1 MKPVVAEICG
11 AGESEDP
18 HDWREQYQGSYGAA
32 RGHRGQSAFAL
43 GDDFIALNYG
53 THSLLRLPYGWV
65 SVKERWRSMQIG
77 GGEKLVV
84 FVAGATIDPQM
95 SKAGSGY
102 LGAAGLFFLLGAAG
116 VGTYLTQSNDAEAAH
131 TPAGAGQNA
140 PAKGTKASASS
151 KVEAPSG
158 VSNATGSIALH
169 FGDRVETISR
179 AELGTDRKSIE
190 AALAPIK
197 ARMDQ
202 GPANAYLDLE
212 ARKVHEA
219 KDGLAIDLFGSVS
232 ALEVALRT
240 GTSDVTLEGVA
251 VPAEKTIQDL
261 GVSDISKVIG
271 SFKTKF
277 SVAEKTRN
285 ANLKLLAS
293 KIDGYVL
300 KPGEKFSFNALTGD
314 RLLEDGFKMAHVIS
328 QGQMVDGMAGGSC
341 QISTTLHGAAFFSG
355 LDILKVTP
363 HSRPSTYV
371 TLGLDA
377 TVVASRVDL
386 QLRNPYDF
394 PVVIHYRVAR
404 GVSHVEILGKEKPFD
419 EIEFERNIDKRINF
433 ETVTREDPNM
443 GMGHMV
449 VEQLGYPGYK
459 VSKTRR
465 VYKDGEVIRTDKWK
479 VRYQPVIEYARL
491 GISPNPNL
499 PAPKKRKGHGPKPA
513 SGRFTMRQ

>member
-1 MKPVVAEICG
+1 
-11 AGESEDP
+11 
-18 HDWREQYQGSYGAA
+18 
-32 RGHRGQSAFAL
+32 
-43 GDDFIALNYG
+43 
-53 THSLLRLPYGWV
+53 
-65 SVKERWRSMQIG
+65 
-77 GGEKLVV
+77 
-84 FVAGATIDPQM
+84 M
-95 SKAGSGY
+95 SNSGSGY
-102 LGAAGLFFLLGAAG
+102 LGAAGLLFVLGAAG
-116 VGTYLTQSNDAEAAH
+116 VGTYLTQSNDAEAASS
-131 TPAGAGQNA
+131 PA
-140 PAKGTKASASS
+140 PAATVRAPA
-151 KVEAPSG
+151 VEKTAPSQQG
-158 VSNATGSIALH
+158 AKPNMAGSITLR
-169 FGDRVETISR
+169 FGDRTESISR
-179 AELGTDRKSIE
+179 AALGADRASIE
-190 AALAPIK
+190 AALAPLK
-197 ARMDQ
+197 ARLDV
-202 GPANAYLDLE
+202 GPRDAFLDME
-212 ARKVHEA
+212 NRKVNEA
-219 KDGLAIDLFGSVS
+219 KPGLAIDLFGSVS
-232 ALEVALRT
+232 AVELALRT
-240 GTSDVTLEGVA
+240 GAAEVELEGVS
-251 VPAEKTIQDL
+251 VPAEKTIADL
-261 GVSDISKVIG
+261 GIDNISTVIG

-293 KIDGYVL
+293 KINGYVL
-300 KPGEKFSFNALTGD
+300 KPGERFSFNSKTGD

-419 EIEFERNIDKRINF
+419 EIEFERNIDKRIDF
-433 ETVTREDPNM
+433 ETVTREDPQM

-465 VYKDGEVIRTDKWK
+465 VYKDGKVIRTDKWK

-491 GISPNPNL
+491 GINPNPNL
-499 PAPKKRKGHGPKPA
+499 PAPKKRRGHGPKPA
-513 SGRFTMRQ
+513 SGKFSMRR